1 MATQP
6 DAGTKMRLLSAAREI
21 FALRGARE
29 ATVREICARA
39 GANVAAVNYHFGG
52 KDKLYMAVLAD
63 YLRRCIELYPAGM
76 GLGPQAGPSERLRA
90 YIRSFL
96 HRIMGSGD
104 PLDEKLGLMLT
115 AEIVEPSEHFN
126 AVAEQYLMPMHDE
139 LLAIVGEILPG
150 ASEQTVQ
157 LCAAGVTGH
166 CLLFDNAK
174 ELIRRLRPEMALET
188 LGVELV
194 ADFVF
199 RFASAGIASMAQ
211 PA

>member
-6 DAGTKMRLLSAAREI
+6 DAGTKKRLLHAARDI
-21 FALRGARE
+21 FALRGVKE

-52 KDKLYMAVLAD
+52 KEKLYMAVLSD
-63 YLRRCIELYPAGM
+63 YLRRCIELYPARM
-76 GLGPQAGPSERLRA
+76 GLGPEATPPERLKA

-96 HRIMGSGD
+96 YRIMGSGD
-104 PLDEKLGLMLT
+104 PIDEKLGILLT
-115 AEIVEPSEHFN
+115 AEIVDPTEHFN
-126 AVAEQYLMPMHDE
+126 VVAEQYLMPMHDE
-139 LLAIVGEILPG
+139 LLEIIAGLLPG
-150 ASEQTVQ
+150 ASSQTVQ

-174 ELIRRLRPEMALET
+174 QLILRLRPEMALET

-199 RFASAGIASMAQ
+199 RFASAGIARMAQ